1 MNVPNCTLSEGMF
14 IRKANLRHFTAS
26 RGFLFTVS
34 TGNLQALSIVSG
46 SVWPQD
52 TSRNLGGAN
61 APSKKNLEAP

>member
-1 MNVPNCTLSEGMF
+1 
-14 IRKANLRHFTAS
+14 
-26 RGFLFTVS
+26 
-34 TGNLQALSIVSG
+34 VSG